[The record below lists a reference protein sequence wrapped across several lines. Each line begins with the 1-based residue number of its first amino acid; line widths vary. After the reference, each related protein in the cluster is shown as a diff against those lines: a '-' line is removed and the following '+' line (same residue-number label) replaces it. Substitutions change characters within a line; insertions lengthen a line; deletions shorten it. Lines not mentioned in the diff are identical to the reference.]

1 MNILVFLILNKMIK
15 FLQLILKITIIF
27 LPWKL
32 KRFILIKF
40 FNYSLDPSSHIGLSW
55 IYPNH
60 LIMNEKSKIGHL
72 NISIHLDSIILYKY
86 SKIGREN
93 WITGF
98 STKTNSKH
106 FNHQIDRKSQLIL
119 GEYAAITKK
128 HHIDCTSTVSIGKFT
143 TVAGYRSQ
151 ILTHSINII
160 ENRQESEPISIGD
173 YCFIGTA
180 SIILGGAELPSFS
193 VLGANSLLNKKL
205 AEEYSLYGGVPAK
218 FISTIS
224 QEAKYF
230 TRTEGFVN

>member
-1 MNILVFLILNKMIK
+1 MLKLLKLIFKIIL
-15 FLQLILKITIIF
+15 IF

-32 KRFILIKF
+32 KRFILIKI

-72 NISIHLDSIILYKY
+72 NIAIHLDKIHINKY
-86 SKIGREN
+86 STISRGN

-98 STKTNSKH
+98 PTKKISKH
-106 FNHQIDRKSQLIL
+106 FNHQIDRKSELIL
-119 GEYAAITKK
+119 GEHSAITKN
-128 HHIDCTSTVSIGKFT
+128 HHVDCTSTVSIGNFT
-143 TVAGYRSQ
+143 TIAGYRSQ

-160 ENRQESEPISIGD
+160 ENRQDSEPISIGD

-205 AEEYSLYGGVPAK
+205 YEEYSLYGGVPAK
-218 FISTIS
+218 FIAKIPLD
-224 QEAKYF
+224 AKYF
-230 TRTEGFVN
+230 TRINGFVN